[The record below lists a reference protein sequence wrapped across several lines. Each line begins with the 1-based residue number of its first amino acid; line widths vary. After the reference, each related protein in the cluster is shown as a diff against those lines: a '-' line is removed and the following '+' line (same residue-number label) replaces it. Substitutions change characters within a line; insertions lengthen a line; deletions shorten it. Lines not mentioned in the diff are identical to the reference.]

1 MALFYY
7 EAFSKE
13 GKKISGTLDATTI
26 ASVTDQLTKMGAYP
40 IKIESA
46 REEKRVGLSRIL
58 GFFSRGVSVKDK
70 ILFTKQLSVLL
81 KSGVPLLQSLELLID
96 QFTGKLKT
104 MIIEMRDA
112 IKEGQSLA
120 VAMARYPKVFDTT
133 YVQLVRAGEATGK
146 LEMILDRLTDY
157 MERRQ
162 EITKRVKSALRY
174 PMIQLGFIG
183 VIVIAL
189 MIFVV
194 PNLAQTFKRQGA
206 ELPAATK
213 LLMAT
218 SDFIRSY
225 YILIFIG
232 IVALY
237 LLFRYIKS
245 TARGARIIDTI
256 KLNVPI
262 VRFFARM
269 GAVVQFSRTLGML
282 TEGGVNLSEALD
294 IVVKI
299 VDNRVLADSL
309 QQARDK
315 IIKEGRIAEYL
326 KQSGV
331 FPPIATYLIK
341 TGEDSG
347 QLDTMLLTVAKNYED
362 DLAEYADALSSALEP
377 IMLVVMAVIVG
388 FIVLA
393 VATPIMQ
400 QSQLAGA

>member
-1 MALFYY
+1 MALYYY

-13 GKKISGTLDATTI
+13 GKKISGTLDAPTQT
-26 ASVTDQLTKMGAYP
+26 AVSDQLTKMGAYP
-40 IKIESA
+40 IKIEPV
-46 REEKRVGLSRIL
+46 REERRTGFQRVLGL
-58 GFFSRGVSVKDK
+58 FARGIKPKDR
-70 ILFTKQLSVLL
+70 ILFTKQLAVLL
-81 KSGVPLLQSLELLID
+81 KSGVPLLQALELLIE
-96 QFTGKLKT
+96 QFSGRLKT
-104 MIIEMRDA
+104 MIIEMKDA

-120 VAMARYPKVFDTT
+120 VALSRYPKIFDTT

-157 MERRQ
+157 MERRE
-162 EITKRVKSALRY
+162 EITKRVKAALRY

-183 VIVIAL
+183 LVVIGL
-189 MIFVV
+189 MTFVV
-194 PNLAQTFKRQGA
+194 PTLAQTFKQKGA
-206 ELPAATK
+206 TLPTATAI
-213 LLMAT
+213 LMAM
-218 SDFIRSY
+218 SDFIRGY
-225 YILIFIG
+225 YLFIIIGLIIM
-232 IVALY
+232 Y
-237 LLFRYIKS
+237 LAFRYFKS
-245 TARGARIIDTI
+245 TPRGAYLIDAL
-256 KLNVPI
+256 KLKIPI
-262 VRFFARM
+262 VKFFARM

-309 QQARDK
+309 SAARDK

-341 TGEDSG
+341 TGEESG

-362 DLAEYADALSSALEP
+362 DLKEYSDALSFDLEP
-377 IMLVVMAVIVG
+377 IMLIIMAVVVG

-393 VATPIMQ
+393 VATPMMQ
-400 QSQLAGA
+400 QAELAGG

>member
-7 EAFSKE
+7 EAFTKE
-13 GKKISGTLDATTI
+13 GKKISGTLDAPTQM
-26 ASVTDQLTKMGAYP
+26 AVGDQLTRMGAYP
-40 IKIESA
+40 TKIEPA
-46 REEKRVGLSRIL
+46 REERRVGWARIL
-58 GFFSRGVSVKDK
+58 GLFSRGVSIKDK

-96 QFTGKLKT
+96 QFSGKLKT
-104 MIIEMRDA
+104 IIIELKDA

-120 VAMARYPKVFDTT
+120 VAMARYPKIFDTT

-146 LEMILDRLTDY
+146 LEMILDRLTEY

-162 EITKRVKSALRY
+162 EITKKVKSALRY
-174 PMIQLGFIG
+174 PMIQLVFIG
-183 VIVIAL
+183 IVVVAL

-194 PNLAQTFKRQGA
+194 PNLARTFQQQKA
-206 ELPAATK
+206 ELPWATK
-213 LLMAT
+213 LLMT
-218 SDFIRSY
+218 LSNLITSY
-225 YILIFIG
+225 YIVIIIAV
-232 IVALY
+232 IVLY
-237 LLFRYIKS
+237 LLFKYFKS
-245 TARGARIIDTI
+245 TARGARIIDSI
-256 KLNVPI
+256 KLKIPI

-299 VDNRVLADSL
+299 TDNRILADSL
-309 QQARDK
+309 RQARDK

-341 TGEDSG
+341 TGEESG

-362 DLAEYADALSSALEP
+362 DLAEYADTLSSALEP
-377 IMLVVMAVIVG
+377 VMLVVMAVIVG